1 MTLYDPK
8 IDQRKFISF
17 EQTRGICVG
26 KPAPHVELRICVDG
40 SSDVGRILTR
50 GPHVMLRY
58 WNGSPAKASAES
70 SNGVWLDTGD
80 IGSIDD
86 YGNVWLIGRA
96 NGRIKSGGENIYP
109 EEVTIAH
116 IDSVHKARYI
126 SGACN
131 KAIQKISSTLCTKFS
146 CSGSCLMMQVERTL
160 LEHPGVTGVVVVGI
174 PDARLTEMVV
184 ACVQIRENWQWV
196 NTSTRDSVAEHM
208 LHISSENLWQYCKEK
223 SLTGYCSLKSM
234 ILCYLDSSGP
244 YTITIGWFTFSL
256 SFAGLRFQ
264 KSLLYGRSHFHSQQ
278 LEK

>member
-8 IDQRKFISF
+8 IDHRKLHSV

-26 KPAPHVELRICVDG
+26 KPAPHVELKICVDG

-58 WNGSPAKASAES
+58 WNGSSATAFAES

-131 KAIQKISSTLCTKFS
+131 KAIQNISSTL
-146 CSGSCLMMQVERTL
+146 
-160 LEHPGVTGVVVVGI
+160 
-174 PDARLTEMVV
+174 
-184 ACVQIRENWQWV
+184 
-196 NTSTRDSVAEHM
+196 
-208 LHISSENLWQYCKEK
+208 
-223 SLTGYCSLKSM
+223 
-234 ILCYLDSSGP
+234 
-244 YTITIGWFTFSL
+244 
-256 SFAGLRFQ
+256 
-264 KSLLYGRSHFHSQQ
+264 
-278 LEK
+278 